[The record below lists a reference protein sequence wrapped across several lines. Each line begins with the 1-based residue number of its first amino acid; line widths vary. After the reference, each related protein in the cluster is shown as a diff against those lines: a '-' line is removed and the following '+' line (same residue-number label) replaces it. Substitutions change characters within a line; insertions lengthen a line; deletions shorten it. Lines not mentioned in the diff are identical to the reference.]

1 MQSAAKKSAVM
12 NGVHRKSKMI
22 SVRVSPD
29 AYIKLCEACELR
41 GFVSVSELARVAL
54 EELIGFE
61 PKPGPVTV
69 QLSSMDN
76 GLRMLRSAVDRL
88 TDLVAKGIASG

>member
-22 SVRVSPD
+22 SFRVSPD
-29 AYIKLCEACELR
+29 GYIKLCEACELR
-41 GFVSVSELARVAL
+41 GFVSVSELARVAI

-61 PKPGPVTV
+61 LTTEHVNL
-69 QLSSMDN
+69 QLSSLDN
-76 GLRMLRSAVDRL
+76 RLSMLRSEVDRL
-88 TDLVAKGIASG
+88 TELVRPTNCA